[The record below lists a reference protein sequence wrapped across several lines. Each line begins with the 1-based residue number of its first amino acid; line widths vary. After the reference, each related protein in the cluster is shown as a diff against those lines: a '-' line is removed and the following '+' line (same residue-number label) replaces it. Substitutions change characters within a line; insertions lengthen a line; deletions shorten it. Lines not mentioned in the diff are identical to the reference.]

1 MDEAKF
7 ANDFEER
14 HGWSPDIGYEVIE
27 PKPKKKKKEPKLTPK
42 QEKFVAEYTRN
53 GGNATAAAKVAYPNQ
68 TEASATQQGW
78 ENLRKPDL
86 AAAIRKE
93 FAKQGVT
100 LDKAIRPIVKGLEAK
115 DKDGNDDLQKQMM
128 AHDRWLKASM
138 LDREDGLQL
147 NIENAK
153 GIEITFKNFRKED
166 D

>member
-1 MDEAKF
+1 M
-7 ANDFEER
+7 
-14 HGWSPDIGYEVIE
+14 
-27 PKPKKKKKEPKLTPK
+27 PKTKEITPK
-42 QEKFVAEYTRN
+42 QQKFVAEYVKN
-53 GGNATAAAKVAYPNQ
+53 GGNATAAAKVAYPEQ
-68 TEASATQQGW
+68 KEAAVAHQGW
-78 ENLRKPDL
+78 ENLQKPQL